1 MEQNTFNP
9 IQREL
14 LLSELEKVNN
24 DINSEMRHIRTR
36 KSKDDSKE
44 FKFLSEPYH
53 LIKLH
58 LLEERKVMIE
68 NLLKANDWVY
78 ITQYSASKESLT
90 K

>member
-9 IQREL
+9 IQREY
-14 LLSELEKVNN
+14 LLSELEQLNN
-24 DINSEMRHIRTR
+24 DIKSENRYIITR
-36 KSKDDSKE
+36 KSKEDSNR
-44 FKFLSEPYH
+44 FKSVSEPYS

-78 ITQYSASKESLT
+78 IDQYSAAKESLI